1 MTRLAVSVEG
11 QTEEE
16 FVKNVL
22 AEHLRGCHV
31 EATPILVGRVRGRA
45 GGGSVSVHRLASD
58 MAMLF
63 WGFDF
68 VTSLVDFYGFVGK
81 GDSSPDQL
89 EVRIHDAV
97 CEKLTGTW
105 DQSRVIP
112 YVQKHEFEGLLF
124 SNVEAFELSFDLP
137 EESIRAL
144 RRVREAFPTPEDI
157 NDNIATA
164 PSKRISEIVRRYDK
178 VVSGSVL
185 AMDIGLDVIRDAC
198 PRFGNWL
205 DRLESLGIGD

>member
-1 MTRLAVSVEG
+1 M
-11 QTEEE
+11 
-16 FVKNVL
+16 
-22 AEHLRGCHV
+22 
-31 EATPILVGRVRGRA
+31 P
-45 GGGSVSVHRLASD
+45 VHRLALD

-63 WGFDF
+63 GGFDF
-68 VTSLVDFYGFVGK
+68 VTSLVDFYGFAGK
-81 GDSSPDQL
+81 GGSSPDQL
-89 EVRIHDAV
+89 EARIHDSV
-97 CEKLTGTW
+97 CEKLTGAQ
-105 DQSRVIP
+105 DQGRINP

-144 RRVREAFPTPEDI
+144 RRVREAFATPEDI
-157 NDNIATA
+157 NDNTATA
-164 PSKRISEIVRRYDK
+164 PSKRIAGIISRYDK

-205 DRLESLGIGD
+205 DRFESLGHGD

>member
-16 FVKNVL
+16 FVKNIL

-58 MAMLF
+58 MAMLIG
-63 WGFDF
+63 GFDF

-89 EVRIHDAV
+89 EVRIHAAV

-105 DQSRVIP
+105 DQRRVIP
-112 YVQKHEFEGLLF
+112 YVQQHEFEGLLF

-144 RRVREAFPTPEDI
+144 RRVREEFPTPEDI

-164 PSKRISEIVRRYDK
+164 PSKRISGIVRRYDK

-205 DRLESLGIGD
+205 DRLESLGNGD

>member
-1 MTRLAVSVEG
+1 M
-11 QTEEE
+11 
-16 FVKNVL
+16 
-22 AEHLRGCHV
+22 
-31 EATPILVGRVRGRA
+31 
-45 GGGSVSVHRLASD
+45 SVHRLASD

-89 EVRIHDAV
+89 EVRIREAV
-97 CEKLTGTW
+97 FEKLTGTW
-105 DQSRVIP
+105 DQRRVIP

-124 SNVEAFELSFDLP
+124 SNVEAFESSFDLP

-164 PSKRISEIVRRYDK
+164 PSGPPYWSLSAGQRRRDREARLAIGRELGHERGEIT
-178 VVSGSVL
+178 
-185 AMDIGLDVIRDAC
+185 
-198 PRFGNWL
+198 
-205 DRLESLGIGD
+205 GIYCGV

>member
-22 AEHLRGCHV
+22 AEHLRGSQV
-31 EATPILVGRVRGRA
+31 EATPILVGRVRGR
-45 GGGSVSVHRLASD
+45 GGGGKVSVHRLASD

-89 EVRIHDAV
+89 EARIHDAV

-124 SNVEAFELSFDLP
+124 SNV
-137 EESIRAL
+137 
-144 RRVREAFPTPEDI
+144 
-157 NDNIATA
+157 
-164 PSKRISEIVRRYDK
+164 
-178 VVSGSVL
+178 
-185 AMDIGLDVIRDAC
+185 
-198 PRFGNWL
+198 
-205 DRLESLGIGD
+205 